1 MEPVIP
7 DILSVC
13 TTSAEDH
20 TRCYVVCNPLQK
32 LSILKYAF
40 YFTFLEK
47 KNHLF
52 ARICYIM
59 SIILID
65 WLKTVIKKYFLFQCP
80 CTVAQP
86 YTPCKSE
93 RARLLATF
101 RNMSQQT
108 GVEEAL
114 SEDE

>member
-1 MEPVIP
+1 M
-7 DILSVC
+7 
-13 TTSAEDH
+13 
-20 TRCYVVCNPLQK
+20 
-32 LSILKYAF
+32 F
-40 YFTFLEK
+40 YLTFLKKKK
-47 KNHLF
+47 KNQLF

-59 SIILID
+59 LIILID
-65 WLKTVIKKYFLFQCP
+65 WLKTKTVKKVFLLCQCP

-93 RARLLATF
+93 RARLLSMF
-101 RNMSQQT
+101 RNMSEQT